1 MGGIGIRSTAMMKA
15 MMLTAGEL
23 FTATLCVEKLSG
35 KGEGAPLRVT
45 TTRLDGA
52 VWNGGKSMVIAKG
65 SNGDASAFN
74 DRAGDSVRATV
85 GQRIDPQT
93 HVPTVPAAELATL
106 IAELAAGRSQRD
118 IGLAKAP
125 GALSDVLDVSRPPGP
140 RQPFIMKQAI
150 SATLLF
156 TVVGCGTVPP
166 EPSAYTPVPSVKS
179 EIVGHEGNAS
189 RLGQEVVMFSL
200 MLLKTHYTFGGKNPA
215 AGLDCSGLVTFVY
228 THAVDMPLKGNAAT
242 LARQGRQVSVQNLR
256 SGDLVFFNTLGS
268 PFSHIGIYLG
278 DGQFIHAP
286 SSRGKVR
293 VDKMSNRYWSQ
304 RFEMGR
310 TLLG

>member
-1 MGGIGIRSTAMMKA
+1 
-15 MMLTAGEL
+15 
-23 FTATLCVEKLSG
+23 
-35 KGEGAPLRVT
+35 
-45 TTRLDGA
+45 
-52 VWNGGKSMVIAKG
+52 
-65 SNGDASAFN
+65 
-74 DRAGDSVRATV
+74 
-85 GQRIDPQT
+85 
-93 HVPTVPAAELATL
+93 
-106 IAELAAGRSQRD
+106 
-118 IGLAKAP
+118 
-125 GALSDVLDVSRPPGP
+125 
-140 RQPFIMKQAI
+140 
-150 SATLLF
+150 
-156 TVVGCGTVPP
+156 
-166 EPSAYTPVPSVKS
+166 
-179 EIVGHEGNAS
+179 
-189 RLGQEVVMFSL
+189 
-200 MLLKTHYTFGGKNPA
+200 
-215 AGLDCSGLVTFVY
+215 VTFVY